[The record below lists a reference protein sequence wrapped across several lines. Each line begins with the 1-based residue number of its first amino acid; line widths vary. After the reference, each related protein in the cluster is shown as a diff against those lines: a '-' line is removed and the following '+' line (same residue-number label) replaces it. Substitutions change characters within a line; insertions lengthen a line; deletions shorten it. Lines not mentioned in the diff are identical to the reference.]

1 MYDNVKTE
9 VQNKKGICLLKAFFF
24 YKRKKG
30 KEEKSGYNLKK
41 EALR

>member
-1 MYDNVKTE
+1 MYDNVKIE
-9 VQNKKGICLLKAFFF
+9 VQNKKGICLLKAFF

-30 KEEKSGYNLKK
+30 KKENFGYNLKK